1 MGSCIGKYESPT
13 EAAEDGIWRK
23 TGMCG
28 KTSSSSSVDASVG
41 RVGLVMEAADEAG
54 SIDAMLLRNE
64 GMETRERVRK
74 GHDGGESGDA
84 GVDSS

>member
-1 MGSCIGKYESPT
+1 M
-13 EAAEDGIWRK
+13 R
-23 TGMCG
+23 G

-41 RVGLVMEAADEAG
+41 KVGLIIEAADEAG

-84 GVDSS
+84 GVDNS